1 MGLNLVLFGPPAAG
15 KGTQAKRLVSE
26 RGLIQLSTGDMLR
39 AARAAG
45 TELGKQVADI
55 MDRGDLVTDEIV
67 IALIEEQLDAN
78 KGAAGFIFDGFPR
91 TVAQAEAL
99 DKALSA
105 RDMAVD
111 SVIRLKVD
119 DAALIA
125 RIEKRFK
132 EEGRKDDNPKSFKVR
147 LKNYNKQTAPL
158 LPYYSAQGKLTEVN
172 GMADIET
179 VASSIDQVLSRLG
192 AVNGSKKPATKK
204 SFWARLFGG

>member
-15 KGTQAKRLVSE
+15 KGTQAKRLVAE

-45 TELGKQVADI
+45 TELGNKVAGI

-99 DKALSA
+99 DTALAS
-105 RDMAVD
+105 RDMSVD

-119 DAALIA
+119 DNALVA
-125 RIEKRFK
+125 RIVKRFE
-132 EEGRKDDNPKSFKVR
+132 EEGRKDDNPESFKVR
-147 LKNYNKQTAPL
+147 LGNYNEQTAPL
-158 LPYYSAQGKLTEVN
+158 LPFYSAQGKLTEVD
-172 GMADIET
+172 GMADIEN
-179 VASSIDQVLSRLG
+179 VAQSIAHVLDRQ
-192 AVNGSKKPATKK
+192 NGHAKEQKKG
-204 SFWARLFGG
+204 FWARLFGG